1 MDGSLLGSLWLEAGI
16 ITVLILVNGFFSGSE
31 IALISARRS
40 RIQQL
45 AKDGDGRA
53 QHVVA
58 IQADPDRFLATVQVG
73 VTFVGTLA
81 SAVGGAAAVRAL
93 SPMIG
98 GIPLPFLPALA
109 EPIALGVVVVSIT
122 YATLILGELV
132 PKSLAL
138 RHAVSIAL
146 AVSGPLERL
155 ARAASPMVRLLTA
168 SNRFVL
174 RLLGQKG
181 ANERAFISE
190 EEVKHMVEEGRE
202 QGVFDQTEQELIHS
216 VFQFTESSVKDV
228 MIPRPR
234 IHAIDVE
241 TPVEEVLAF
250 IVETGKSRYPVY
262 RNSLDEVLGI
272 LYDKDLFR
280 LLAEKKPI
288 TLAQV
293 VRPAFF
299 TPETTRVSR
308 LLKSMQR
315 RRMPM
320 ALVVDEYGGVE
331 GLVTIEDLIEEIV
344 GEIEDETDRDDQAV
358 RRLRDGSYIVDAS
371 ISIHDLA
378 DQHNLAFPESAEY
391 ETLAGFVITQLQRM
405 PRSGEIVNYEGW
417 RLTIVDMDGRR
428 IARVKIESRPND
440 AGRKEAAR
448 PGDTPGDPRT

>member
-1 MDGSLLGSLWLEAGI
+1 MEGSALNGLWLEI
-16 ITVLILVNGFFSGSE
+16 IFIAVLIMLNGFFAASE

-40 RIQQL
+40 RVQQL
-45 AKDGDGRA
+45 ASDGDPRA
-53 QHVVA
+53 KRVVA
-58 IQADPDRFLATVQVG
+58 IQQDPDRFLATVQVG

-81 SAVGGAAAVRAL
+81 SAVGGVAAVRAL

-98 GIPLPFLPALA
+98 GIPLPFLSAMA
-109 EPIALGVVVVSIT
+109 EPLALVIVVVSIT
-122 YATLILGELV
+122 YTSLILGELV

-138 RHAVSIAL
+138 RHAVSLAL
-146 AVSGPLERL
+146 LVSGPLDSL
-155 ARAASPMVRLLTA
+155 ARAASPLVRLLTA
-168 SNRFVL
+168 SNRSVL

-181 ANERAFISE
+181 AAERAFISE
-190 EEVKHMVEEGRE
+190 EEVKHMVQEGRD

-216 VFQFTESSVKDV
+216 VFEFTESSVKDV

-234 IHAIDVE
+234 IQAIDVE
-241 TPVEEVLAF
+241 TPIEQVLAH

-262 RNSLDEVLGI
+262 RNTLDEVLGI

-288 TLAQV
+288 VLAQV

-320 ALVVDEYGGVE
+320 ALVVDEYGGME
-331 GLVTIEDLIEEIV
+331 GLITIEDLIEEIV
-344 GEIEDETDRDDQAV
+344 GEIEDETDREDLAV

-378 DQHNLAFPESAEY
+378 DQHRLAFPESAEY
-391 ETLAGFVITQLQRM
+391 ETLAGFLITQLQRM
-405 PRSGEIVNYEGW
+405 PRGGEIVTYEDW

-428 IARVKIESRPND
+428 IARVKIEARPQD
-440 AGRKEAAR
+440 AGRKDPVR
-448 PGDTPGDPRT
+448 PQDAL

>member
-1 MDGSLLGSLWLEAGI
+1 MDGSILGGLWLEAII
-16 ITVLILVNGFFSGSE
+16 ITILVLLNGFFSGSE

-45 AKDGDGRA
+45 AKDGDARA
-53 QHVVA
+53 QRVVA
-58 IQADPDRFLATVQVG
+58 MREDPDRFLATVQVG

-81 SAVGGAAAVRAL
+81 SAVGGIAAVRAL
-93 SPMIG
+93 SPLIG
-98 GIPLPFLPALA
+98 TLPLPLLPTFA
-109 EPIALGVVVVSIT
+109 EPVALVVVVVSIT

-138 RHAVSIAL
+138 RHAVPLAL
-146 AVSGPLERL
+146 AVCGPLDSL
-155 ARAASPMVRLLTA
+155 ARAASPVVRLLTA

-181 ANERAFISE
+181 AAQRAFISE
-190 EEVKHMVEEGRE
+190 EEVKFMVEEGRE

-293 VRPAFF
+293 IRPAFF

-371 ISIHDLA
+371 VSIHDLA
-378 DQHNLAFPESAEY
+378 DQHNLVFPESSEY

-405 PRSGEIVNYEGW
+405 PRGGEIVNFEGW

-428 IARVKIESRPND
+428 IARVKIEPRPQD
-440 AGRKEAAR
+440 KDQKEPTR
-448 PGDTPGDPRT
+448 PRTAP

>member
-1 MDGSLLGSLWLEAGI
+1 MDSSALNGLWLEI
-16 ITVLILVNGFFSGSE
+16 IFIAVLIMLNGFFSAAE

-40 RIQQL
+40 RVQQL
-45 AKDGDGRA
+45 ASDGDPRA
-53 QHVVA
+53 KRVVG
-58 IQADPDRFLATVQVG
+58 IQLDPDRFLATVQVG

-81 SAVGGAAAVRAL
+81 SAVGGVAAVRAL

-98 GIPLPFLPALA
+98 GIPLPFVPAMA
-109 EPIALGVVVVSIT
+109 EPLALVIVVVSIT

-138 RHAVSIAL
+138 RHAVSLAL
-146 AVSGPLERL
+146 FVSGPLDSL
-155 ARAASPMVRLLTA
+155 ARATSPLIRLLTA

-181 ANERAFISE
+181 AAERAFISE
-190 EEVKHMVEEGRE
+190 EEVKHMVQEGRD

-216 VFQFTESSVKDV
+216 VFEFTESSVKDV

-234 IHAIDVE
+234 IQAIDVE
-241 TPVEEVLAF
+241 TPIEQVLAH

-262 RNSLDEVLGI
+262 RNTLDEVLGI

-288 TLAQV
+288 VLAQV

-331 GLVTIEDLIEEIV
+331 GLITIEDLIEEIV
-344 GEIEDETDRDDQAV
+344 GEIEDETDREDQAV

-378 DQHNLAFPESAEY
+378 DQHRLAFPESAEY
-391 ETLAGFVITQLQRM
+391 ETLAGFLITQLQRM
-405 PRSGEIVNYEGW
+405 PRGGEIVNYEDW

-428 IARVKIESRPND
+428 IARVKIESRQRD
-440 AGRKEAAR
+440 AGRKDPIR
-448 PGDTPGDPRT
+448 PQDAL

>member
-1 MDGSLLGSLWLEAGI
+1 MDGSALNGLWLEI
-16 ITVLILVNGFFSGSE
+16 IFIAVLIMLNGFFSASE

-40 RIQQL
+40 RVQQL
-45 AKDGDGRA
+45 ASDGDPRA
-53 QHVVA
+53 KRVVG
-58 IQADPDRFLATVQVG
+58 IQQDPDRFLATVQVG

-81 SAVGGAAAVRAL
+81 SAVGGVAAVRAL

-98 GIPLPFLPALA
+98 GIPLPFVPAMA
-109 EPIALGVVVVSIT
+109 EPLALVIVVVSIT

-138 RHAVSIAL
+138 RHAVSLAL
-146 AVSGPLERL
+146 FVSGPLDSL
-155 ARAASPMVRLLTA
+155 ARAASPLIRLLTA
-168 SNRFVL
+168 SNRSVL

-181 ANERAFISE
+181 AAERAFISE
-190 EEVKHMVEEGRE
+190 EEVKHMVQEGRD

-216 VFQFTESSVKDV
+216 VFEFTESSVKDV

-234 IHAIDVE
+234 IQAIDVE
-241 TPVEEVLAF
+241 TPIEQVLAH

-262 RNSLDEVLGI
+262 RNTLDEVLGI

-288 TLAQV
+288 VLAQV

-331 GLVTIEDLIEEIV
+331 GLITIEDLIEEIV
-344 GEIEDETDRDDQAV
+344 GEIEDETDREDQAV

-378 DQHNLAFPESAEY
+378 DQHRLAFPESAEY
-391 ETLAGFVITQLQRM
+391 ETLAGFLITQLQRM
-405 PRSGEIVNYEGW
+405 PRGGEIVTYEDW

-428 IARVKIESRPND
+428 IARVKIEPRQRD
-440 AGRKEAAR
+440 AGRKDPVR
-448 PGDTPGDPRT
+448 PQDAL

>member
-1 MDGSLLGSLWLEAGI
+1 MDGSGLNRLWLEI
-16 ITVLILVNGFFSGSE
+16 IFIAVLIVLNGFFAASE

-40 RIQQL
+40 RVQQL
-45 AKDGDGRA
+45 ASDGDPRA
-53 QHVVA
+53 KRVVG
-58 IQADPDRFLATVQVG
+58 IQQDPDRFLATVQVG

-81 SAVGGAAAVRAL
+81 SAVGGVAAVHAL

-98 GIPLPFLPALA
+98 GIPLPFLSAMA
-109 EPIALGVVVVSIT
+109 EPLALVIVVVSIT
-122 YATLILGELV
+122 YASLILGELV

-138 RHAVSIAL
+138 RHAVSLAL
-146 AVSGPLERL
+146 LVSGPLDSL
-155 ARAASPMVRLLTA
+155 ARAASPLVRLLTA

-181 ANERAFISE
+181 AAERAFISE
-190 EEVKHMVEEGRE
+190 EEVKYMVEEGRE

-216 VFQFTESSVKDV
+216 VFEFTEASVKDV

-234 IHAIDVE
+234 MQAIDAD
-241 TPVEEVLAF
+241 TPVEEVLAY

-344 GEIEDETDRDDQAV
+344 GEIEDETDREDQAV

-371 ISIHDLA
+371 VSIHDLA
-378 DQHNLAFPESAEY
+378 DQHNLAFPESSEY

-405 PRSGEIVNYEGW
+405 PRGGEIVNYEGW

-428 IARVKIESRPND
+428 IARVKIEPRPQD
-440 AGRKEAAR
+440 KDQKEPTR
-448 PGDTPGDPRT
+448 PRGAP

>member
-1 MDGSLLGSLWLEAGI
+1 MDGSAFLPLWLEVFFVAL
-16 ITVLILVNGFFSGSE
+16 LILCNGFFAAAE
-31 IALISARRS
+31 IAMVSARRS

-45 AKDGDGRA
+45 ASEGDVRA
-53 QHVVA
+53 KRVLGLQG
-58 IQADPDRFLATVQVG
+58 DPDRFLATVQVG

-81 SAVGGAAAVRAL
+81 SAVGGAAAIRAV
-93 SPMIG
+93 SPLFRDV
-98 GIPLPFLPALA
+98 PV
-109 EPIALGVVVVSIT
+109 LGVVAEPAALVIVVLAIAS
-122 YATLILGELV
+122 ATLILGELV

-138 RHAVSIAL
+138 RHAVGLAL
-146 AVSGPLERL
+146 SVAGPLDRL
-155 ARAASPMVRLLTA
+155 SRAGAPLVRVLTA
-168 SNRFVL
+168 ATRFVL
-174 RLLGQKG
+174 RLLGQKDVG
-181 ANERAFISE
+181 ERTFISE
-190 EEVKHMVEEGRE
+190 EEVKHMMQEGRA

-216 VFQFTESSVKDV
+216 VFEFTEASVKDV

-234 IHAIDVE
+234 MQAIDVDM
-241 TPVEEVLAF
+241 PVEEVLAY

-288 TLAQV
+288 ALAQV

-344 GEIEDETDRDDQAV
+344 GEIEDETDREDQAV

-371 ISIHDLA
+371 VSIHDLA
-378 DQHNLAFPESAEY
+378 DQHNLVFPESSEY

-405 PRSGEIVNYEGW
+405 PRGGEIVNYEGW

-428 IARVKIESRPND
+428 IARVKIETRPQD
-440 AGRKEAAR
+440 KDQKEPTRPRSAA
-448 PGDTPGDPRT
+448 

>member
-1 MDGSLLGSLWLEAGI
+1 MDGSVLPGLWLEAG
-16 ITVLILVNGFFSGSE
+16 VVGLLILLNGFFSGSE
-31 IALISARRS
+31 IALISARRTQL
-40 RIQQL
+40 QQL
-45 AKDGDGRA
+45 AADGDPRAGR
-53 QHVVA
+53 VLSLKD
-58 IQADPDRFLATVQVG
+58 DPDRFLATVQVG

-93 SPMIG
+93 SPLLRE
-98 GIPLPFLPALA
+98 IPLAFLQPLA
-109 EPIALGVVVVSIT
+109 EPIALALVVVCIT
-122 YATLILGELV
+122 FATLILGELV

-138 RHAVSIAL
+138 RHAVPLAL
-146 AVSGPLERL
+146 LVSGPLERL
-155 ARAASPMVRLLTA
+155 ARATSPLVRLLTA
-168 SNRFVL
+168 STRFVL
-174 RLLGQKG
+174 GLLGQKG
-181 ANERAFISE
+181 TLERAFISE
-190 EEVKHMVEEGRE
+190 EEVKHMVQEGRE

-216 VFQFTESSVKDV
+216 VFEFTEASVKDV

-234 IHAIDVE
+234 IQAIDVE
-241 TPVEEVLAF
+241 TPVEQVLAH

-262 RNSLDEVLGI
+262 RNTLDEVLGV

-288 TLAQV
+288 VLSQV

-299 TPETTRVSR
+299 TPETMRVSR
-308 LLKSMQR
+308 LLKAMQR

-344 GEIEDETDRDDQAV
+344 GEIEDETDREDQAV

-378 DQHNLAFPESAEY
+378 DQHHLAFPESAEY
-391 ETLAGFVITQLQRM
+391 ETIAGFLIAQLQRM
-405 PRSGEIVNYEGW
+405 PRGGEIVNYENW

-428 IARVKIESRPND
+428 IARIKIEPRKRDTSRND
-440 AGRKEAAR
+440 SPR
-448 PGDTPGDPRT
+448 PQDAL

>member
-1 MDGSLLGSLWLEAGI
+1 MDSSALNGLWLEI
-16 ITVLILVNGFFSGSE
+16 IFIAVLIMLNGFFSAAE

-40 RIQQL
+40 RVQQL
-45 AKDGDGRA
+45 ASDGDPRA
-53 QHVVA
+53 KRVVG
-58 IQADPDRFLATVQVG
+58 IQLDPDRFLATVQVG

-81 SAVGGAAAVRAL
+81 SAVGGVAAVRAL

-98 GIPLPFLPALA
+98 GIPLPFVPAMA
-109 EPIALGVVVVSIT
+109 EPLALVIVVVSIT

-138 RHAVSIAL
+138 RHAVSLAL
-146 AVSGPLERL
+146 FVSGPLDSL
-155 ARAASPMVRLLTA
+155 ARAASPLIRLLTA

-181 ANERAFISE
+181 AAERAFISE
-190 EEVKHMVEEGRE
+190 EEVKHMVQEGRD

-216 VFQFTESSVKDV
+216 VFEFTESSVKDV

-234 IHAIDVE
+234 IQAIDVE
-241 TPVEEVLAF
+241 TPIEQVLAH

-262 RNSLDEVLGI
+262 RNTLDEVLGI

-288 TLAQV
+288 VLAQV

-331 GLVTIEDLIEEIV
+331 GLITIEDLIEEIV
-344 GEIEDETDRDDQAV
+344 GEIEDETDREDQAV

-378 DQHNLAFPESAEY
+378 DQHRLAFPESAEY
-391 ETLAGFVITQLQRM
+391 ETLAGFLITQLQRM
-405 PRSGEIVNYEGW
+405 PRGGEIVNYEDW

-428 IARVKIESRPND
+428 IARVKIESRQRD
-440 AGRKEAAR
+440 AGRKDPIR
-448 PGDTPGDPRT
+448 PQDAL

>member
-1 MDGSLLGSLWLEAGI
+1 MDGSGLNRLWLEI
-16 ITVLILVNGFFSGSE
+16 IFIAVLIVLNGFFAASE

-40 RIQQL
+40 RVQQL
-45 AKDGDGRA
+45 ASDGDPRA
-53 QHVVA
+53 KRVVG
-58 IQADPDRFLATVQVG
+58 IQQDPDRFLATVQVG

-81 SAVGGAAAVRAL
+81 SAVGGVAAVHAL

-98 GIPLPFLPALA
+98 GIPLPFLSAMA
-109 EPIALGVVVVSIT
+109 EPLALVIVVVSIT
-122 YATLILGELV
+122 YASLILGELV
-132 PKSLAL
+132 PKTLAL
-138 RHAVSIAL
+138 RHAVSLAL
-146 AVSGPLERL
+146 LVSGPLDSL
-155 ARAASPMVRLLTA
+155 ARAASPLVRLLTA

-181 ANERAFISE
+181 VTERAFISE
-190 EEVKHMVEEGRE
+190 EEVKHMVQEGRE

-216 VFQFTESSVKDV
+216 VFEFTESSVKDV

-234 IHAIDVE
+234 IQAIDVE
-241 TPVEEVLAF
+241 TPIDQVLAH

-262 RNSLDEVLGI
+262 RNTLDEVLGI

-288 TLAQV
+288 MLAQV

-344 GEIEDETDRDDQAV
+344 GEIEDETDREDQAV

-378 DQHNLAFPESAEY
+378 DQHHLVFPESTEY
-391 ETLAGFVITQLQRM
+391 ETLAGFLITQLQRM
-405 PRSGEIVNYEGW
+405 PRGGEIVNYEDW

-428 IARVKIESRPND
+428 IARVKIEPRQRD
-440 AGRKEAAR
+440 AGRKDPVR
-448 PGDTPGDPRT
+448 PQDTL

>member
-1 MDGSLLGSLWLEAGI
+1 MDSSALNGLWLEI
-16 ITVLILVNGFFSGSE
+16 IFIAVLIMLNGFFSAAE

-40 RIQQL
+40 RVQQL
-45 AKDGDGRA
+45 ASDGDPRA
-53 QHVVA
+53 KRVVG
-58 IQADPDRFLATVQVG
+58 IQLDPDRFLATVQVG

-81 SAVGGAAAVRAL
+81 SAVGGVAAVRAL

-98 GIPLPFLPALA
+98 GIPLPFVPAMA
-109 EPIALGVVVVSIT
+109 EPLALVIVVVSIT

-138 RHAVSIAL
+138 RHAVSLAL
-146 AVSGPLERL
+146 FVSGPLDSL
-155 ARAASPMVRLLTA
+155 ARAASPLIRLLTA

-181 ANERAFISE
+181 ATERAFISE
-190 EEVKHMVEEGRE
+190 EEVKHMVQEGRD

-216 VFQFTESSVKDV
+216 VFEFTESSVKDV

-234 IHAIDVE
+234 IQAIDVE
-241 TPVEEVLAF
+241 TPIEQVLAH

-262 RNSLDEVLGI
+262 RNTLDEVLGI

-288 TLAQV
+288 VLAQV

-331 GLVTIEDLIEEIV
+331 GLITIEDLIEEIV
-344 GEIEDETDRDDQAV
+344 GEIEDETDREDQAV

-378 DQHNLAFPESAEY
+378 DQHRLAFPESAEY
-391 ETLAGFVITQLQRM
+391 ETLAGFLITQLQRM
-405 PRSGEIVNYEGW
+405 PRGGEIVNYEDW

-428 IARVKIESRPND
+428 IARVKIESRQRD
-440 AGRKEAAR
+440 AGRKDPVR
-448 PGDTPGDPRT
+448 PQDAL

>member
-1 MDGSLLGSLWLEAGI
+1 MDASALNGLWLEAI
-16 ITVLILVNGFFSGSE
+16 FIVVLIVLNGFFSGSE

-40 RIQQL
+40 RLQQL
-45 AKDGDGRA
+45 AKDGDARA
-53 QHVVA
+53 QRVVA
-58 IQADPDRFLATVQVG
+58 IQEDPDRFLATVQVG

-81 SAVGGAAAVRAL
+81 SAVGGVAAVRAL

-98 GIPLPFLPALA
+98 GIPLPFLPVFA
-109 EPIALGVVVVSIT
+109 EPIALGIVVVSIT

-138 RHAVSIAL
+138 RHAVPLAL
-146 AVSGPLERL
+146 SVSGPLDGL
-155 ARAASPMVRLLTA
+155 ARAASPVVRLLTA

-181 ANERAFISE
+181 AAERAFISE

-216 VFQFTESSVKDV
+216 VFEFTEASVKDV

-234 IHAIDVE
+234 MQAIDVE
-241 TPVEEVLAF
+241 TPVEEVLAH

-344 GEIEDETDRDDQAV
+344 GEIEDETDREDQAV

-371 ISIHDLA
+371 VSIHDLA
-378 DQHNLAFPESAEY
+378 DQHNLVFPESSEY

-405 PRSGEIVNYEGW
+405 PRGGEIVTYEGW

-428 IARVKIESRPND
+428 IARVKIEPRPQDKDQKEPSRPRS
-440 AGRKEAAR
+440 A
-448 PGDTPGDPRT
+448 P

>member
-1 MDGSLLGSLWLEAGI
+1 MDSAILGGLWFEAI
-16 ITVLILVNGFFSGSE
+16 VITILILLNGFFSGSE

-53 QHVVA
+53 QRVVA
-58 IQADPDRFLATVQVG
+58 MREDPDRFLATVQVG

-81 SAVGGAAAVRAL
+81 SAVGGIAAVRAL
-93 SPMIG
+93 SPLIG
-98 GIPLPFLPALA
+98 TLPLPFPPAFA
-109 EPIALGVVVVSIT
+109 EPLALGVVVVGIT

-138 RHAVSIAL
+138 RHAVPLAL
-146 AVSGPLERL
+146 AVSGPLDSL
-155 ARAASPMVRLLTA
+155 ARAASPVVRLLTA

-181 ANERAFISE
+181 AAQRAFISE
-190 EEVKHMVEEGRE
+190 EEVKYMVEEGRE

-216 VFQFTESSVKDV
+216 VFEFTEASVKDV
-228 MIPRPR
+228 MIPKPR
-234 IHAIDVE
+234 MQAIDVE

-293 VRPAFF
+293 LRPAFF
-299 TPETTRVSR
+299 TPETTQVSR

-344 GEIEDETDRDDQAV
+344 GEIEDETDREDQAV

-371 ISIHDLA
+371 VSIHDLA
-378 DQHNLAFPESAEY
+378 DQHNLVFPESSQY
-391 ETLAGFVITQLQRM
+391 ETLAGFVIAQLQRM
-405 PRSGEIVNYEGW
+405 PRGGEIVNFEDW

-428 IARVKIESRPND
+428 IARVKLEPRPQD
-440 AGRKEAAR
+440 KDKQEPTR
-448 PGDTPGDPRT
+448 PRNAP

>member
-1 MDGSLLGSLWLEAGI
+1 MDGSALNGLWLEI
-16 ITVLILVNGFFSGSE
+16 IFIAVLIMLNGFFSAAE

-40 RIQQL
+40 RVQQL
-45 AKDGDGRA
+45 ASDGDPRA
-53 QHVVA
+53 KRVVG
-58 IQADPDRFLATVQVG
+58 IQLDPDRFLATVQVG

-81 SAVGGAAAVRAL
+81 SAVGGVAAVRAL

-98 GIPLPFLPALA
+98 GIPLPFVPAMA
-109 EPIALGVVVVSIT
+109 EPLALVIVVVSIT

-138 RHAVSIAL
+138 RHAVSLAL
-146 AVSGPLERL
+146 FVSGPLDSL
-155 ARAASPMVRLLTA
+155 ARAASPLIRLLTA

-181 ANERAFISE
+181 ATERAFISE
-190 EEVKHMVEEGRE
+190 EEVKHMVQEGRD

-216 VFQFTESSVKDV
+216 VFEFTESSVKDV

-234 IHAIDVE
+234 IQAIDVE
-241 TPVEEVLAF
+241 TPIEQVLAH

-262 RNSLDEVLGI
+262 RNTLDEVLGI

-288 TLAQV
+288 VLAQV

-331 GLVTIEDLIEEIV
+331 GLITIEDLIEEIV
-344 GEIEDETDRDDQAV
+344 GEIEDETDREDQAV

-378 DQHNLAFPESAEY
+378 DQHRLAFPESAEY
-391 ETLAGFVITQLQRM
+391 ETLAGFLITQLQRM
-405 PRSGEIVNYEGW
+405 PRGGEIVNYEDW

-428 IARVKIESRPND
+428 IARVKIEPRQRD
-440 AGRKEAAR
+440 AGRKDPVR
-448 PGDTPGDPRT
+448 PQDAL

>member
-1 MDGSLLGSLWLEAGI
+1 MDSSALNGLWLEI
-16 ITVLILVNGFFSGSE
+16 IFIAVLIMLNGFFSAAE

-40 RIQQL
+40 RVQQL
-45 AKDGDGRA
+45 ASDGDPRA
-53 QHVVA
+53 KRVVG
-58 IQADPDRFLATVQVG
+58 IQLDPDRFLATVQVG

-81 SAVGGAAAVRAL
+81 SAVGGVAAVRAL

-98 GIPLPFLPALA
+98 GIPLPFVPAMA
-109 EPIALGVVVVSIT
+109 EPLALVIVVVSIT
-122 YATLILGELV
+122 YTTLILGELV

-138 RHAVSIAL
+138 RHAVSLAL
-146 AVSGPLERL
+146 FVSGPLDSL
-155 ARAASPMVRLLTA
+155 ARATSPLIRLLTA

-181 ANERAFISE
+181 ATERAFISE
-190 EEVKHMVEEGRE
+190 EEVKHMVQEGRD

-216 VFQFTESSVKDV
+216 VFEFTESSVKDV

-234 IHAIDVE
+234 IQAIDVE
-241 TPVEEVLAF
+241 TPIEQVLAH

-262 RNSLDEVLGI
+262 RNTLDEVLGI

-288 TLAQV
+288 VLAQV

-331 GLVTIEDLIEEIV
+331 GLITIEDLIEEIV
-344 GEIEDETDRDDQAV
+344 GEIEDETDREDQAV

-378 DQHNLAFPESAEY
+378 DQHRLAFPESAEY
-391 ETLAGFVITQLQRM
+391 ETLAGFLITQLQRM
-405 PRSGEIVNYEGW
+405 PRGGEIVNYEDW

-428 IARVKIESRPND
+428 IARVKIEPRQRD
-440 AGRKEAAR
+440 AGRKDPIR
-448 PGDTPGDPRT
+448 PQDAL

>member
-1 MDGSLLGSLWLEAGI
+1 MDGSALNGLWLEI
-16 ITVLILVNGFFSGSE
+16 IFIAVLIMLNGFFAASE

-40 RIQQL
+40 RVQQL
-45 AKDGDGRA
+45 AADGDPRA
-53 QHVVA
+53 KRVVA
-58 IQADPDRFLATVQVG
+58 IQQDPDRFLATVQVG

-81 SAVGGAAAVRAL
+81 SAVGGVAAVRAL

-98 GIPLPFLPALA
+98 GIPLPFMPAMA
-109 EPIALGVVVVSIT
+109 EPLALVFVVVSIT

-138 RHAVSIAL
+138 RHAVSLAL
-146 AVSGPLERL
+146 LVSGPLDSL
-155 ARAASPMVRLLTA
+155 AKAASPLVRLLTA
-168 SNRFVL
+168 SNRSVL

-181 ANERAFISE
+181 ATERAFISE
-190 EEVKHMVEEGRE
+190 EEVKHMVQEGRD

-216 VFQFTESSVKDV
+216 VFEFTESSVKDV

-234 IHAIDVE
+234 IQAIDVE
-241 TPVEEVLAF
+241 TPIEQVLAH

-262 RNSLDEVLGI
+262 RNTLDEVLGI

-288 TLAQV
+288 VLAQV

-331 GLVTIEDLIEEIV
+331 GLITIEDLIEEIV
-344 GEIEDETDRDDQAV
+344 GEIEDETDREDLAV

-378 DQHNLAFPESAEY
+378 DQHRLAFPESAEY
-391 ETLAGFVITQLQRM
+391 ETLAGFLITQLQRM
-405 PRSGEIVNYEGW
+405 PRGGEIVTYEDW

-428 IARVKIESRPND
+428 IARVKIEPRQRD
-440 AGRKEAAR
+440 AGRKDPVR
-448 PGDTPGDPRT
+448 PQDAL

>member
-1 MDGSLLGSLWLEAGI
+1 MDASALNGLWLEI
-16 ITVLILVNGFFSGSE
+16 IFIAVLIMLNGFFAASE

-40 RIQQL
+40 RVQQL
-45 AKDGDGRA
+45 ASDGDPRA
-53 QHVVA
+53 KRVVA
-58 IQADPDRFLATVQVG
+58 IQQDPDRFLATVQVG

-81 SAVGGAAAVRAL
+81 SAVGGVAAVRAL
-93 SPMIG
+93 SPMIR
-98 GIPLPFLPALA
+98 GIPLPFLSAMA
-109 EPIALGVVVVSIT
+109 EPLALVIVVVSIT

-138 RHAVSIAL
+138 RHAVSLAL
-146 AVSGPLERL
+146 LVSGPLDSL
-155 ARAASPMVRLLTA
+155 ARAASPLVRLLTA
-168 SNRFVL
+168 SNRSVL

-181 ANERAFISE
+181 AAERAFISE
-190 EEVKHMVEEGRE
+190 EEVKHMVQEGRD

-216 VFQFTESSVKDV
+216 VFEFTESSVKDV

-234 IHAIDVE
+234 IQAIDVE
-241 TPVEEVLAF
+241 TPIEQVLAH

-262 RNSLDEVLGI
+262 RNTLDEVMGI

-280 LLAEKKPI
+280 LMAEKKPI
-288 TLAQV
+288 VLAQV

-331 GLVTIEDLIEEIV
+331 GLITIEDLIEEIV
-344 GEIEDETDRDDQAV
+344 GEIEDETDREDLAV

-378 DQHNLAFPESAEY
+378 DQHRLAFPESTEY
-391 ETLAGFVITQLQRM
+391 ETLAGFLITQLQRM
-405 PRSGEIVNYEGW
+405 PRGGEIVSYEDW

-428 IARVKIESRPND
+428 IARVKIEPRQRD
-440 AGRKEAAR
+440 AGRKDPVR
-448 PGDTPGDPRT
+448 PQDAL

>member
-1 MDGSLLGSLWLEAGI
+1 MDASALSSLWLEAI
-16 ITVLILVNGFFSGSE
+16 FIALLIVLNGFFSGSE
-31 IALISARRS
+31 IALIAARRS
-40 RIQQL
+40 RLQQL
-45 AKDGDGRA
+45 AKDGDPRA
-53 QHVVA
+53 QRVVA
-58 IQADPDRFLATVQVG
+58 IQEDPDRFLATVQVG

-81 SAVGGAAAVRAL
+81 SAVGGAAAVRTL
-93 SPMIG
+93 SPLIAG
-98 GIPLPFLPALA
+98 VPLPLASSLA

-138 RHAVSIAL
+138 RHSVPLAL
-146 AVSGPLERL
+146 VVSGVLDGL
-155 ARAASPMVRLLTA
+155 ARAASPVVRLLTA

-181 ANERAFISE
+181 AAERAFISE

-216 VFQFTESSVKDV
+216 VFEFTEASVKDV

-234 IHAIDVE
+234 IQAIDVE
-241 TPVEEVLAF
+241 TPVADVLAQ

-262 RNSLDEVLGI
+262 RNTLDEVLGI

-288 TLAQV
+288 VLSEV

-299 TPETTRVSR
+299 TPETMRVSR
-308 LLKSMQR
+308 LLKAMQR

-320 ALVVDEYGGVE
+320 ALVVDEYGGLE

-344 GEIEDETDRDDQAV
+344 GEIEDETDREDQAV
-358 RRLRDGSYIVDAS
+358 RRLRDGSHIVDAS

-378 DQHNLAFPESAEY
+378 DQHSLAFPESAEY
-391 ETLAGFVITQLQRM
+391 ETLAGFVITQLQRV
-405 PRSGEIVNYEGW
+405 PRGGEIVNYEGW
-417 RLTIVDMDGRR
+417 RLTVVDMDGRR
-428 IARVKIESRPND
+428 IARVKIEPRPKD
-440 AGRKEAAR
+440 PGRKPPTR
-448 PGDTPGDPRT
+448 PSDAL

>member
-1 MDGSLLGSLWLEAGI
+1 MDGSALNGLWLEVIFIA
-16 ITVLILVNGFFSGSE
+16 VLILLNGFFAASE

-40 RIQQL
+40 RVQQL
-45 AKDGDGRA
+45 ASDGDPRA
-53 QHVVA
+53 KRVVA
-58 IQADPDRFLATVQVG
+58 IQQDPDRFLATVQVG

-81 SAVGGAAAVRAL
+81 SAVGGVAAVRAL
-93 SPMIG
+93 SPMIR
-98 GIPLPFLPALA
+98 GIPLPFLSAMA
-109 EPIALGVVVVSIT
+109 EPLALVIVVVSIT

-138 RHAVSIAL
+138 RHAVSLAL
-146 AVSGPLERL
+146 LVSGFLDSL
-155 ARAASPMVRLLTA
+155 ARAASPLVRLLTA
-168 SNRFVL
+168 SNRSVL

-181 ANERAFISE
+181 AAERAFISE
-190 EEVKHMVEEGRE
+190 EEVKHMVQEGRD

-216 VFQFTESSVKDV
+216 VFEFTESSVKDV

-234 IHAIDVE
+234 IQAIDVE
-241 TPVEEVLAF
+241 TPIEQVLAH

-262 RNSLDEVLGI
+262 RNTLDEVMGI

-280 LLAEKKPI
+280 LMAEKKPI
-288 TLAQV
+288 VLAQV

-331 GLVTIEDLIEEIV
+331 GLITIEDLIEEIV
-344 GEIEDETDRDDQAV
+344 GEIEDETDREDLAV

-378 DQHNLAFPESAEY
+378 DQHRLAFPESTEY
-391 ETLAGFVITQLQRM
+391 ETLAGFLITQLQRM
-405 PRSGEIVNYEGW
+405 PRGGEIVAYEDW

-428 IARVKIESRPND
+428 IARVKIEPRQRD
-440 AGRKEAAR
+440 AGRKDPVR
-448 PGDTPGDPRT
+448 PQDAL

>member
-1 MDGSLLGSLWLEAGI
+1 MDGSALNGLWLEI
-16 ITVLILVNGFFSGSE
+16 IFIAVLIMLNGFFSASE

-40 RIQQL
+40 RVQQL
-45 AKDGDGRA
+45 ASDGDPRA
-53 QHVVA
+53 KRVVD
-58 IQADPDRFLATVQVG
+58 IQLDPDRFLATVQVG

-81 SAVGGAAAVRAL
+81 SAVGGVAAVRAL

-98 GIPLPFLPALA
+98 GIPVPFVSAMA
-109 EPIALGVVVVSIT
+109 EPLALVIVVVSIT
-122 YATLILGELV
+122 YTTLILGELV

-138 RHAVSIAL
+138 RHAVSLAL
-146 AVSGPLERL
+146 LVSGPLDSL
-155 ARAASPMVRLLTA
+155 ARAASPLVRFLTA
-168 SNRFVL
+168 SNRSVL

-181 ANERAFISE
+181 AAERAFISE
-190 EEVKHMVEEGRE
+190 EEVKHMVQEGRD

-216 VFQFTESSVKDV
+216 VFEFTESSVKDV

-234 IHAIDVE
+234 IQAIDVE
-241 TPVEEVLAF
+241 TPIEQVLAH

-262 RNSLDEVLGI
+262 RNTLDEVLGI

-288 TLAQV
+288 VLAQV

-331 GLVTIEDLIEEIV
+331 GLITIEDLIEEIV
-344 GEIEDETDRDDQAV
+344 GEIEDETDREDQAV

-378 DQHNLAFPESAEY
+378 DQHRLAFPESAEY
-391 ETLAGFVITQLQRM
+391 ETLAGFLITQLQRM
-405 PRSGEIVNYEGW
+405 PRGGEIVNYEDW

-428 IARVKIESRPND
+428 IARVKIEPRQRD
-440 AGRKEAAR
+440 AGRKDPVR
-448 PGDTPGDPRT
+448 PQDAL